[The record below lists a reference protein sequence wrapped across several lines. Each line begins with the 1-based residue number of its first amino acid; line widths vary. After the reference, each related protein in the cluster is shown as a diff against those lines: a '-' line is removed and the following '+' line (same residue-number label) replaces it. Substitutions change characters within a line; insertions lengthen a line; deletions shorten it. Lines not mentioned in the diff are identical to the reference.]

1 MSRRKGHIYALC
13 TPGGTPF
20 YIGRTV
26 QSPGER
32 LGEHV
37 REATTRN
44 RQSPVHHMVR
54 HMIAAGKKPA
64 IWVLES
70 NIRLSQINRRER
82 YWIRFYRKAGF
93 DMLNYTG
100 GGNGCLTLPET
111 AKKLTAAAAARQP
124 RAATGQFLSPEVVA

>member
-13 TPGGTPF
+13 TPGGRPF

-26 QSPGER
+26 QSPGMR

-54 HMIAAGKKPA
+54 HMVAGGKRPA

-70 NIRLSQINRRER
+70 DVRLSQINRRER
-82 YWIRFYRKAGF
+82 YWIRYYRKAGF

-100 GGNGCLTLPET
+100 GGNGCLILPEA
-111 AKKLTAAAAARQP
+111 AKRLTAAAAAKQP
-124 RAATGQFLSPEVVA
+124 RSVEGQFRSPGVPA